1 MNLLVIRMSA
11 MGDVAMTV
19 PVIKEILKS
28 NPKLNI
34 TYISRDGFKV
44 FFEGIKRL
52 KFVSPDLDGD
62 HKGLTG
68 MYKLFQELRK
78 ETDFDVVADLHG
90 VMRSQVLSGLFR
102 MRGID
107 VASIHKGRTDKGNL
121 VKQTANNS
129 KQLKLTT
136 ERYADV
142 FRKLGFTINLSH
154 KLPKKKRAKVSLIV
168 QKEAG
173 SKAGP
178 WIGIAPFAQYK
189 GKKYRFDKVGTL
201 IEQLQETY
209 PKSKIFL
216 FGGGEA
222 EVQKLRGLWDK
233 YPQTILAA
241 GKMNLAEELNLMSN
255 LDTMISMDSANMHM
269 ASLVGTKV
277 VSVWGATHPYAGFMG
292 YGQSIE
298 WAAQL
303 EMDCRPCSVFG
314 NKECHKDGN
323 YACMMDL
330 PESLIID
337 KVKLIVPVTKKQK

>member
-19 PVIKEILKS
+19 PVIKEVLRS
-28 NPKLNI
+28 NPDINI
-34 TYISRDGFKV
+34 TYVSREGFRV
-44 FFEGIKRL
+44 FFDGIKRF

-68 MYKLFQELRK
+68 MYKLFQELRQD
-78 ETDFDVVADLHG
+78 TIFDAVADLHG
-90 VMRSQVLSGLFR
+90 VMRSQVLTGLFR
-102 MRGID
+102 MRGIK

-121 VKQTANNS
+121 VKQSAKNS
-129 KQLKLTT
+129 KQLKLNT

-142 FRKLGFTINLSH
+142 FRKIDIPVKLSH
-154 KLPKKKRAKVSLIV
+154 KLPRKKRSKVPRIV

-173 SKAGP
+173 AKAGP

-201 IEQLQETY
+201 IEQLQKTY

-216 FGGGEA
+216 FGGGDA
-222 EVQKLRGLWDK
+222 EVIKLRGLWEK
-233 YPQTILAA
+233 YPQTVLAA
-241 GKMNLAEELNLMSN
+241 GKMNLAEELNLMTN

-292 YGQSIE
+292 YGQSLE

-303 EMDCRPCSVFG
+303 DMDCRPCSVFG
-314 NKECHKDGN
+314 NKECHKDGS

-330 PESLIID
+330 PESMIVD
-337 KVKLIVPVTKKQK
+337 KVKVLVPVEKKKD

>member
-19 PVIKEILKS
+19 PVIKEVLKS
-28 NPKLNI
+28 NPDINI
-34 TYISRDGFKV
+34 TYVSREGFKI
-44 FFEGIKRL
+44 FFNGIKRL

-62 HKGLTG
+62 HKGLSG
-68 MYKLFQELRK
+68 MYKLFQELRQD
-78 ETDFDVVADLHG
+78 TTFDAVADLHS

-102 MRGID
+102 MRGIS

-121 VKQTANNS
+121 VKQSAKKS

-142 FRKLGFTINLSH
+142 FRKLGITVNLSH
-154 KLPKKKRAKVSLIV
+154 KLPNKKRAKVPPLV
-168 QKEAG
+168 QREAG
-173 SKAGP
+173 AKAGP

-201 IEQLQETY
+201 IELLQKTY

-216 FGGGEA
+216 FGGGEV
-222 EVQKLRGLWDK
+222 EVKKLRGLWDK
-233 YPQTILAA
+233 YPQTVLAA
-241 GKMNLAEELNLMSN
+241 GKMTLSEELNLMSN

-298 WAAQL
+298 WAAQID
-303 EMDCRPCSVFG
+303 MDCRPCSIFG
-314 NKECHKDGN
+314 NKECHKDGS
-323 YACMMDL
+323 YACMANL
-330 PESLIID
+330 PESLIVD
-337 KVKLIVPVTKKQK
+337 KVKLLVPVAKGKK

>member
-19 PVIKEILKS
+19 PVIKEVLKS
-28 NPKLNI
+28 NPDINI
-34 TYISRDGFKV
+34 TYVSREGFRV
-44 FFEGIKRL
+44 FFDGIKRL
-52 KFVSPDLDGD
+52 TFVAPDLDGE

-68 MYKLFQELRK
+68 MYKLFQELRQAN
-78 ETDFDVVADLHG
+78 TFDAVADLHS

-102 MRGID
+102 MTGVK
-107 VASIHKGRTDKGNL
+107 VASIHKGRTDKKNL
-121 VKQTANNS
+121 IKESDKTL

-142 FRKLGFTINLSH
+142 FRKLGIDVKLSH
-154 KLPKKKRAKVSLIV
+154 KLEQKKRGKLPSSIRKRTGA
-168 QKEAG
+168 
-173 SKAGP
+173 KAGP

-201 IEQLQETY
+201 IEQLQITY

-222 EVQKLRGLWDK
+222 EVKKLKGLWDI
-233 YPQTILAA
+233 YPQTVLAA
-241 GKMNLAEELNLMSN
+241 GKMNLSEELNLMSR

-277 VSVWGATHPYAGFMG
+277 VSVWGATHPFAGFMG

-303 EMDCRPCSVFG
+303 DMDCRPCSVFG
-314 NKECHKDGN
+314 NKECIKNGS

-337 KVKLIVPVTKKQK
+337 KVKLIIPVDKK